1 MIKQIA
7 ILGAGSWGTALAV
20 ALAAKGHSVRL
31 WARRAEQLAEIA
43 EKREN
48 RRYLPGVALAENI
61 LAEAVLEKALE
72 KAEIVLYAVPAQ
84 SFRPVFEDTLKFLG
98 PDTVL
103 VNVAKGIE
111 QGTLLRL
118 SEIVFQQL
126 PDARYVVLSGPSH
139 AEEVG
144 KGLPT
149 TLVAAARERKL
160 AETVQE
166 TFMSDTLRIYTN
178 TDLVGVELGGA
189 LKNIIALG
197 AGISDGMGYG
207 DNAKAAMMTRGLTE
221 IARLGIA
228 LGAEESTFFGLTGI
242 GDLIVTCTSL
252 HSRNRRCGMLI
263 GQGHTP
269 AEASKTVGMVVEGMY
284 TTEAAYELARTKGIQ
299 MPITEHIYEVIQGRM
314 DAREAVR
321 RLMTRKKKHER
332 EEELIQQTEEIK

>member
-1 MIKQIA
+1 M
-7 ILGAGSWGTALAV
+7 GAGTWGIALARLLAV
-20 ALAAKGHSVRL
+20 NGHQVTVWSAIPSELDQLEQTGVHPNLPDMVLPQGIIYNKEMGPALEGSDLVLFAVPSVFVRST
-31 WARRAEQLAEIA
+31 A
-43 EKREN
+43 EKAKPYIN
-48 RRYLPGVALAENI
+48 GHQI
-61 LAEAVLEKALE
+61 LV
-72 KAEIVLYAVPAQ
+72 
-84 SFRPVFEDTLKFLG
+84 D
-98 PDTVL
+98 
-103 VNVAKGIE
+103 VAKGVE
-111 QGTLLRL
+111 TPSLLTMTGILRDVL
-118 SEIVFQQL
+118 GNVPAGIV
-126 PDARYVVLSGPSH
+126 ALSGPTH
-139 AEEVG
+139 AEEVSLD
-144 KGLPT
+144 LPT
-149 TLVAAARERKL
+149 AIVSACEDEEIAKK
-160 AETVQE
+160 VQDI
-166 TFMSDTLRIYTN
+166 FMNNNFRVYTN
-178 TDLVGVELGGA
+178 TDVTGVEIGGA